1 MRITHEADYAIRVV
15 YCLAEA
21 DEKVSSKDIAEQS
34 GITLWF
40 ALKILRKLIFAGIV
54 KSYKGAA
61 GGYELNRPPS
71 EISLGEVV
79 ECIDG
84 PILITHCLSQDFDCS
99 RVERKSDCNFRK
111 VFLSVNR
118 TIRQELYDV
127 KMDRFIQGCAE

>member
-15 YCLAEA
+15 YCLVEA
-21 DEKVSSKDIAEQS
+21 DAKLSSKEVAEQA

-40 ALKILRKLIFAGIV
+40 ALKILRKLIMANIV
-54 KSYKGAA
+54 KSYKGSA
-61 GGYELNRPPS
+61 GGYELNRPAS

-84 PILITHCLSQDFDCS
+84 PILITHCLSKEFDCS
-99 RVERKSDCNFRK
+99 RVENKSDCTFRK

-127 KMDRFIQGCAE
+127 KMNRFIQECDD

>member
-15 YCLAEA
+15 YCLVEA
-21 DEKVSSKDIAEQS
+21 DAKLSSKEIAEQA

-40 ALKILRKLIFAGIV
+40 ALKILRKLIMANIV
-54 KSYKGAA
+54 KSYKGSA
-61 GGYELNRPPS
+61 GGYELNRPAS

-84 PILITHCLSQDFDCS
+84 PILITHCLSKEFDCS
-99 RVERKSDCNFRK
+99 RVENKSDCTFRK

-127 KMDRFIQGCAE
+127 KMNRFIQECDD

>member
-1 MRITHEADYAIRVV
+1 MWITHEADYAIRVV
-15 YCLAEA
+15 YCLVEA
-21 DEKVSSKDIAEQS
+21 DAKLSSKEIAEQA

-40 ALKILRKLIFAGIV
+40 ALKILRKLIMANIV
-54 KSYKGAA
+54 KSYKGSA
-61 GGYELNRPPS
+61 GGYELNRPAS

-84 PILITHCLSQDFDCS
+84 PILITHCLSKEFDCS
-99 RVERKSDCNFRK
+99 RVENKSDCTFRK

-127 KMDRFIQGCAE
+127 KMNRFIQECDD

>member
-15 YCLAEA
+15 YCLVEA
-21 DEKVSSKDIAEQS
+21 DAKLSSKEIAEQ
-34 GITLWF
+34 
-40 ALKILRKLIFAGIV
+40 AANIV
-54 KSYKGAA
+54 KSYKGSA
-61 GGYELNRPPS
+61 GGYELNRPAS

-84 PILITHCLSQDFDCS
+84 PILITHCLSKEFDCS
-99 RVERKSDCNFRK
+99 RVENKSDCTFRK

-127 KMDRFIQGCAE
+127 KMNRFIQECDD